1 MKFLRNP
8 IEQIVYDLCTEAKQS
23 ICLCAPFVKED
34 IVKNIL
40 NSKNENVQISLVTN
54 LSNAY
59 TYTLDIPALRNIINH
74 GGKVYNRS
82 NLHAKFYLFDANKA
96 IITSGNLTKNGL
108 YNNYEYGL
116 YIDNELV
123 FDVDKDYHELTENDD
138 LTGIVSL
145 KNLDDIE
152 IIKKNIKP
160 VYTLKHKSPE
170 FDKPIHSTI
179 TTENI
184 IPLFKENT
192 WKELIFKVIDQFDE
206 NVFTK
211 ETFNEYKGK
220 IHKAYP
226 LNKYP
231 DDKIRQILQ
240 QLRDLGLVAFLGNGF
255 YERLWIP
262 TEFY

>member
-1 MKFLRNP
+1 MELLRNP
-8 IEQIVYDLCTEAKQS
+8 IEQRVYDLCKDAKQS

-34 IVKNIL
+34 IVNNIL
-40 NSKNENVQISLVTN
+40 NNKDENVQISLVTN

-59 TYTLDIPALRNIINH
+59 TYTLDITALKNIINH

-82 NLHAKFYLFDANKA
+82 NLHAKLYMFDADKA

-123 FDVDKDYHELTENDD
+123 SDVDKDYHELTENDD

-160 VYTLKHKSPE
+160 IYTPKRKLPE
-170 FDKPIHSTI
+170 FEKPIHPTI
-179 TTENI
+179 TTEDI
-184 IPLFKENT
+184 IPLFKEST
-192 WKELIFKVIDQFDE
+192 WKELIFKIVDQFDE
-206 NVFTK
+206 DVFTK
-211 ETFNEYKGK
+211 ETFNEYRSQ
-220 IHKAYP
+220 IHDAYP
-226 LNKYP
+226 LNKHP

-240 QLRDLGLVAFLGNGF
+240 QLRDLGIVAFLRDGF
-255 YERLWIP
+255 YERLWVP
-262 TEFY
+262 TEY